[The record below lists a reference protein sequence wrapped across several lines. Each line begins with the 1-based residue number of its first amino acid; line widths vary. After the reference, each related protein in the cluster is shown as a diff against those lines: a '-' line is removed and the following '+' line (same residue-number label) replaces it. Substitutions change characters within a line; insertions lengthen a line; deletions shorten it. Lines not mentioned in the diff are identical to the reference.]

1 MSIQASESVVDH
13 DLLSCLANIDFCVSN
28 LDHPNSAHLSGA
40 VAPLSA
46 MATALA
52 LRKPRELH

>member
-1 MSIQASESVVDH
+1 MFIQASESVVDH
-13 DLLSCLANIDFCVSN
+13 DPLSRLANIDFCVSN
-28 LDHPNSAHLSGA
+28 LDHPNSAHISGA

-52 LRKPRELH
+52 LREP